1 MENIINKTDQINQV
15 IRRARDIVIMP
26 SKVAGIDSFAAGVGL
41 YRALKKQGKNVTLVY
56 PGLAPEE
63 FGSVEG
69 LEIISNTGKRDLL
82 VSVDYSGTEASKVNY
97 STTDDVLHFS
107 IGPVDKDFDL
117 SRVKA
122 EVRGL
127 NFDLIIT
134 IGVQYPEDLGRSFA
148 DITGEFRKVEVINI
162 DNTEKNQRFG
172 DINIV
177 NPSVESL
184 SLLTLNTL
192 ASCELN
198 IDSEAAEA
206 LLKGVSKRKG
216 I

>member
-1 MENIINKTDQINQV
+1 MENIVNKTDKIKQT
-15 IRRARDIVIMP
+15 IREAKDIVIMP

>member
-1 MENIINKTDQINQV
+1 MENIVNKTDKIKQT
-15 IRRARDIVIMP
+15 IREAKDIVIMP

-69 LEIISNTGKRDLL
+69 LEIIPNTGKRDLL